1 MLTMNL
7 HELEQL
13 IKDIESDRT
22 ERKESL
28 TDSGKIRQAIC
39 AFANDLPGYG
49 QPGYIFIGVNDQGV
63 PTGLPITDELL
74 CTLADM
80 RSDGNIQPFPSM
92 TVQKAVLKGTPV
104 AVVEVQPSDSP
115 PVRYNGR
122 VWIRVGPRRA
132 QATLEEERRLTERR
146 RTGNLPFDQQPVPK
160 TTLTDLD
167 MNLFRSTY
175 LPSAV
180 APEVLSENQRKTEE
194 QMASLRFLTPDL
206 AAPTV
211 AGILVLGTNPQTW
224 LPGAY
229 LQFVRFDGR
238 DLTDPIK
245 AEKIISGNLITQ
257 LQQVDN
263 LIPLHIQH
271 RVTPGLG
278 LRYNEQPDYPREAL
292 RQIIMNAIMH
302 RTYEGTNSPVRIN
315 WFTDRVEIQNP
326 GGLFGQVTKDNFDR
340 MTDYRNPM
348 VAEAM
353 KALGYV
359 ERFGIGI
366 RLARKALAENN
377 NPVPEFIFEPTYV
390 LVTIRSQV

>member
-1 MLTMNL
+1 MENLLLT
-7 HELEQL
+7 
-13 IKDIESDRT
+13 
-22 ERKESL
+22 
-28 TDSGKIRQAIC
+28 
-39 AFANDLPGYG
+39 
-49 QPGYIFIGVNDQGV
+49 
-63 PTGLPITDELL
+63 
-74 CTLADM
+74 
-80 RSDGNIQPFPSM
+80 SM
-92 TVQKAVLKGTPV
+92 
-104 AVVEVQPSDSP
+104 
-115 PVRYNGR
+115 
-122 VWIRVGPRRA
+122 
-132 QATLEEERRLTERR
+132 EEERRLTERR
-146 RTGNLPFDQQPVPK
+146 RVGNLPFDQQMVPG

-180 APEVLSENQRKTEE
+180 ASEVLSENLRKVED
-194 QMASLRFLTPDL
+194 QMASLRFLAPDL
-206 AAPTV
+206 ATPTV
-211 AGILVLGTNPQTW
+211 AGVLVLGTNPQAW

-229 LQFVRFDGR
+229 LQIVRFDGQ

-245 AEKIISGNLITQ
+245 AEQVISGNLITQ
-257 LQQVDN
+257 LQQINN

-271 RVTPGLG
+271 RVTPGPG

-292 RQIIMNAIMH
+292 RQITMNAIMH

-315 WFTDRVEIQNP
+315 WFADRVEIQNP
-326 GGLFGQVTKDNFDR
+326 GGLFGQVTEDNFDR

-377 NPVPEFIFEPTYV
+377 NLAPEFTFEPTYV
-390 LVTIRSQV
+390 LVTIRSRA

>member
-1 MLTMNL
+1 MNI

-13 IKDIESDRT
+13 MKDIESDRT
-22 ERKESL
+22 ERKESPS
-28 TDSGKIRQAIC
+28 DSGKIRQAIC
-39 AFANDLPGYG
+39 AFANDLPEHSK
-49 QPGYIFIGVNDQGV
+49 PGYIFIGVNDQGL
-63 PTGLPITDELL
+63 PTGLSITDELL
-74 CTLADM
+74 RTLADM

-92 TVQKAVLKGTPV
+92 TVQKVILSGAAV

-122 VWIRVGPRRA
+122 VWIRVGPCRA
-132 QATLEEERRLTERR
+132 QAALEEERRLTERR
-146 RTGNLPFDQQPVPK
+146 RAGNLPFDQQPVSK

-167 MNLFRSTY
+167 INLFRSTY

-180 APEVLSENQRKTEE
+180 ALEVLSENQRKVED
-194 QMASLRFLTPDL
+194 QMASLRFLAPDL
-206 AAPTV
+206 ATPTV
-211 AGILVLGTNPQTW
+211 AGILVLGMNPQAW

-229 LQFVRFDGR
+229 IQFVRFDGQ

-263 LIPLHIQH
+263 LVPLHIQH
-271 RVTPGLG
+271 RLTPGPG
-278 LRYNEQPDYPREAL
+278 LRYNEQPDYPGEAL

-315 WFTDRVEIQNP
+315 WFADRVEIQNP
-326 GGLFGQVTKDNFDR
+326 GGLFGQVTESNFDR

-366 RLARKALAENN
+366 RRTRQALAENN
-377 NPVPEFIFEPTYV
+377 NPAPEFTFEPTYV
-390 LVTIRSQV
+390 LVTIRIQE